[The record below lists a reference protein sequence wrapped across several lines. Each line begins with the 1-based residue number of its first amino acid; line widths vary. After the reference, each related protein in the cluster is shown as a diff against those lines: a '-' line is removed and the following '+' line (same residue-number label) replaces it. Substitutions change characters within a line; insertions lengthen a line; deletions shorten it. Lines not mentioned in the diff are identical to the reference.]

1 MKERPNL
8 LKRLM
13 EYADSDF
20 YPFHMPGHKRQ
31 YKYEALS
38 QFLNPFSID
47 ITEINGFDNLH
58 HPEGILKDSME
69 WAAGIYGSDKTF
81 YLVNGSSCGILSAI
95 GATVRNRGTILMSRN
110 CHKSAFYGVFL
121 NQLNANYIY
130 PQFIP
135 ELGLQGGLLAE
146 DVEEMLKT
154 CSDIEAVLVVS
165 PTYDGVVSDI
175 KAIAQVV
182 HKFGLPLIVD
192 EAHGAHFSF
201 GKNEGFPVSALD
213 LGADIVIQS
222 LHKTLPS
229 LTQTALLHV
238 KKGFVNMERLD
249 RYIQMYQTSS
259 PSYVMM
265 ASIENCIR
273 YMDHNGTGKMKDFY
287 SRISDA
293 RKRLGKMVN
302 LRILSDQVIGYNGVF
317 DIDISKV
324 IISTRNTSW
333 SGSQL
338 DQVLREQYHLEMEMC
353 GADYVTA
360 ITTLADTEEG
370 IDRLCTALLEID
382 EIITI
387 GYEVGNEVRDEVGN
401 EVRDK
406 VRDVVGNEVRDKVRD
421 VVGNKVRDKVR
432 DEDGNEVRDKVRNV
446 VGNEVGNEIRNIDED
461 ANVMNGADV
470 ISNMTLVSSE
480 KVVSGTA
487 EINGEDVVKSVGA
500 NGNREI
506 DKIKERKNISDKISI
521 SDKIT
526 QESHVNKEC
535 RYRISEAMDAKR
547 TRVLIEDAIGKVSA
561 EFVYL
566 YPPGIPIA
574 VPGEVLTGD
583 VVEIILEFKR
593 LGLPVQGM
601 EDETAE
607 KIFVMDEM

>member
-95 GATVRNRGTILMSRN
+95 SATVRNRGTILMSRN

-135 ELGLQGGLLAE
+135 DLGLQGGLLAE

-324 IISTRNTSW
+324 IISTRNTGW

-387 GYEVGNEVRDEVGN
+387 GYEVGNEVRD
-401 EVRDK
+401 
-406 VRDVVGNEVRDKVRD
+406 KVRD

-446 VGNEVGNEIRNIDED
+446 VGNEVGNEIRSIDED

-487 EINGEDVVKSVGA
+487 EINGEDVVKNVGA

-526 QESHVNKEC
+526 QESHVIKES

-547 TRVLIEDAIGKVSA
+547 TRVLIKDAIGKVSA